1 MGKILYTVITPIR
14 NRGNFKLKDRLEGRR
29 VEVVE
34 GQRMERLERLEGWWK
49 KLGRQAGGSR
59 GMKVR
64 GWKGWKVGGRKVWRL
79 DGKKV

>member
-1 MGKILYTVITPIR
+1 M
-14 NRGNFKLKDRLEGRR
+14 
-29 VEVVE
+29 E

-49 KLGRQAGGSR
+49 KLGRQAGGLR